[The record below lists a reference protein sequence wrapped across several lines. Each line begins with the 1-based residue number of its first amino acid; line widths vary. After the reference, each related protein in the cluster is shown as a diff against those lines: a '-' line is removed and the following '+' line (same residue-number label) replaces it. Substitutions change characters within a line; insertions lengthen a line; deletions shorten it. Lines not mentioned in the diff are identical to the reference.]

1 MTKTIEELQAA
12 VEKARAN
19 YVAALNADTTLDA
32 LDAARRAWSAAQR
45 ILDDTTL
52 DAAKAALKQGEK
64 K

>member
-1 MTKTIEELQAA
+1 MAKTIEELQTA

-45 ILDDTTL
+45 ILDDT
-52 DAAKAALKQGEK
+52 KVILKMEK
-64 K
+64 QNGDTK